1 MLIYNVMRHEIVTC
15 RVDDS
20 LERAAQLMWERDLG
34 FLPVV
39 DPRGQL
45 VGVITDRDALMAA
58 YTRGTA
64 LASLR
69 VETAMAREVV
79 TCTIHDEVTAVE
91 HRMAANR
98 IRRVPVV
105 NEAQEPIGIIT
116 LSDLARASLRGH
128 EISPKGP
135 TWALATITE
144 PRQRTPS

>member
-1 MLIYNVMRHEIVTC
+1 MLIYNLMELGVVTC

-20 LERAAQLMWERDLG
+20 LERASQLMWEHDVG

-39 DPRGQL
+39 DSENRL
-45 VGVITDRDALMAA
+45 AGVITDRDALMAA

-64 LASLR
+64 LANVH
-69 VETAMAREVV
+69 VETAMARDVV

-91 HRMAANR
+91 HRMAAHK

-105 NEAQEPIGIIT
+105 DEAGRPIGVIT
-116 LSDLARASLRGH
+116 LSDIARASLRGH
-128 EISPKGP
+128 EISPKGT

-144 PRQRTPS
+144 PRHRPMS